1 LIKLTNLSND
11 HKGDP
16 LYINPDWIVAIFPFS
31 NNEGGSLRTIV
42 YGGPTGTSWEVEE
55 SPEQI
60 KNLMRMPK

>member
-1 LIKLTNLSND
+1 MIKLTNLSND